1 VGFNSGLSV
10 GDVVGFNSGLNVGD
24 IVGFNSGLNVGSLT
38 SEGDRVGEAVGS
50 CTLSEGD
57 RVGEVVGSS
66 TNRVGERVGDIE
78 GGGGG
83 RGTNDNS
90 VVHVKSSNTFA
101 VFKYLVRYR
110 RRNIPLLNGA
120 ASISST
126 VKSESGS
133 INLYDIVITR
143 SRPRYPSFAGQSSSS
158 KFSLFGAGVFSTS
171 SSVILGDGD

>member
-1 VGFNSGLSV
+1 M
-10 GDVVGFNSGLNVGD
+10 
-24 IVGFNSGLNVGSLT
+24 GSLT

-50 CTLSEGD
+50 CTPSEGD

-90 VVHVKSSNTFA
+90 VVHVKSLNTFT

-143 SRPRYPSFAGQSSSS
+143 SRPMYPSFAGQSSSS
-158 KFSLFGAGVFSTS
+158 KFNLFGAGVFSTS
-171 SSVILGDGD
+171 SSDMPGDGD